1 MVTYALLTGRL
12 PFTVEPFKIS
22 SLYKKMVNGE
32 MNHVPSSL
40 SKNCRDFISRVLTA
54 NPEKRPTVDEIINHR
69 WLKEALDYRFV
80 VELFQKKVWM
90 QSVFLP
96 QKPRRSWRPRQAW
109 RDSVIL
115 NVLRRAK
122 FSIYLVFLISPR
134 LKFWTKKAK
143 IIDGKNN

>member
-1 MVTYALLTGRL
+1 MIRPKIKNIKNYFSGVVTYALLTGRL

-32 MNHVPSSL
+32 MNHIPSSL

-80 VELFQKKVWM
+80 ASFCQKK
-90 QSVFLP
+90 
-96 QKPRRSWRPRQAW
+96 
-109 RDSVIL
+109 I
-115 NVLRRAK
+115 
-122 FSIYLVFLISPR
+122 
-134 LKFWTKKAK
+134 
-143 IIDGKNN
+143 KNF